1 MLNYRFRRHNLETLL
16 GGVSSL
22 DLSFMSIDSTEDAHD
37 FLMSYGFD
45 WSDESDRKRLFG
57 FYQKALVFLKTS
69 ILEPDEQIPASLS
82 DLNEMKDLR
91 QLLVNVNQKAN
102 VPTDVRLW
110 SCALLK
116 VLHVIIHF
124 SHDMY
129 SIFPEAIQEQILAPI
144 NSVLQQ
150 DPVAGSTIL
159 QVDSQTEMIKLYKYE
174 QKPVKDFRSSIIKLL
189 AKRKLFALNI
199 YDNIGVRFVTKNI
212 FDSFRVCRFL
222 TQNGILNSMHSIT
235 DQSAN
240 TIYPTNLFLEVMD
253 NLRTKGEALDPNEIT
268 AILEK
273 KLEENQDRAEYLK
286 KDNSFSGEGYQFI
299 KFISRRF
306 IKVEINGEPHRFF
319 YPFEVQIVTQDDYL
333 KSFSGDQAHDT
344 YKDRQRQAARKRLL
358 SVAD

>member
-37 FLMSYGFD
+37 FLTSYGFD
-45 WSDESDRKRLFG
+45 WSDEEDRKKLMA
-57 FYQKALVFLKTS
+57 FYQKALVFMKTS
-69 ILEPDEQIPASLS
+69 ILEPDEEIPAAIS
-82 DLNEMKDLR
+82 DLNEFKDLR
-91 QLLVNVNQKAN
+91 QLLVNVNQKAE
-102 VPTDVRLW
+102 VAHDVRLW

-129 SIFPEAIQEQILAPI
+129 SIYPEEIQSQILGPI
-144 NSVLQQ
+144 NAVLQR
-150 DPVAGSTIL
+150 DPVAGSVSL
-159 QVDSQTEMIKLYKYE
+159 QKEAQTEVIKLYKFE

-199 YDNIGVRFVTKNI
+199 YDNIGVRFVTRNI

-240 TIYPTNLFLEVMD
+240 SIYPTNLFLEVMD
-253 NLRTKGEALDPNEIT
+253 GLRTRGEDFDSNEVN
-268 AILEK
+268 AILLK
-273 KLEENQDRAEYLK
+273 KLEENKDRAEYLEK
-286 KDNSFSGEGYQFI
+286 ENTFSGEGHSFI
-299 KFISRRF
+299 KFISRRL
-306 IKVEINGEPHRFF
+306 IRVEINGEQHRFF
-319 YPFEVQIVTQDDYL
+319 YPFEVQIVTQEDYL
-333 KSFSGDQAHDT
+333 QSFTGDQAHHA
-344 YKDRQRQAARKRLL
+344 YKDRQRVAARKRLL
-358 SVAD
+358 GLS